1 MAWILIADDDPL
13 IREVWANALGRV
25 GYRTAQ
31 AQDGREALA
40 LMTKVLPDLMILDL
54 RMPGLS
60 GHEVLQRIRER
71 PDLARIPVL
80 ISSAVLDEAP
90 PSDPGLNIVGRLQKP
105 QALTDMLAAVR
116 TALKGGQDSVGP
128 SAPGAPHPG
137 DRVGPSRLAEGRA
150 RKTP

>member
-13 IREVWANALGRV
+13 IREVWADALGRV

-90 PSDPGLNIVGRLQKP
+90 PSGPGLNIVGRLQKP
-105 QALTDMLAAVR
+105 QTLREMLAAVQA
-116 TALKGGQDSVGP
+116 ALK
-128 SAPGAPHPG
+128 
-137 DRVGPSRLAEGRA
+137 DRPDRSQLR
-150 RKTP
+150 

>member
-1 MAWILIADDDPL
+1 MAWILIADDDPR
-13 IREVWANALGRV
+13 IREVWADALGRL

-80 ISSAVLDEAP
+80 IDSGFPDEP
-90 PSDPGLNIVGRLQKP
+90 HESGPGLNIVGRLQKP
-105 QALTDMLAAVR
+105 QTLREMLAAVQA
-116 TALKGGQDSVGP
+116 ALK
-128 SAPGAPHPG
+128 
-137 DRVGPSRLAEGRA
+137 DRPDRSQLR
-150 RKTP
+150 

>member
-13 IREVWANALGRV
+13 IREVWADALGRV

-90 PSDPGLNIVGRLQKP
+90 PSGPGRTRSSLAGRTLRCR
-105 QALTDMLAAVR
+105 AGRSRAWCSRAAQCR
-116 TALKGGQDSVGP
+116 
-128 SAPGAPHPG
+128 GAC
-137 DRVGPSRLAEGRA
+137 
-150 RKTP
+150 

>member
-25 GYRTAQ
+25 GYRTVQ
-31 AQDGREALA
+31 AQDGREAIA

-60 GHEVLQRIRER
+60 GNEVLQRIRER

-80 ISSAVLDEAP
+80 ISSGFSDEP
-90 PSDPGLNIVGRLQKP
+90 HESGPGLNIVGRLQKP
-105 QALTDMLAAVR
+105 QALSAMLATVQA
-116 TALKGGQDSVGP
+116 ALKGGQDSVGL
-128 SAPGAPHPG
+128 SAP
-137 DRVGPSRLAEGRA
+137 
-150 RKTP
+150 

>member
-13 IREVWANALGRV
+13 VREVWADALGRV
-25 GYRTAQ
+25 GYRTVQ
-31 AQDGREALA
+31 AQDGREAIA

-80 ISSAVLDEAP
+80 IISGFSDEASKSSA
-90 PSDPGLNIVGRLQKP
+90 GLNIVGRLQKP

-116 TALKGGQDSVGP
+116 TALKGGQESVGL
-128 SAPGAPHPG
+128 SA
-137 DRVGPSRLAEGRA
+137 S
-150 RKTP
+150 